1 MAYIVHL
8 VHILEI
14 LFAVMDD
21 KNLTR
26 DAVNLA
32 FNIYRQS
39 EMWRN
44 AHLQIKGFDC
54 RIPSRDAVLDKIA
67 SLVVMSPF
75 DDKDISW
82 ALERIPPGAPE
93 RVEEWYTNSDDS
105 ALRERLASL
114 ANLVN
119 DLNLQFSREGDMD
132 TLADI
137 INFQRAI
144 LDITPPLRRERLT
157 SVVNLA
163 NSLDK
168 RFKAKGGIE
177 DLGQVIDLRRAALQL
192 TFPGH
197 QGRVMSLDD
206 LANAPKER
214 FLRDGDTDDLKEAIT
229 LRRASPQLT
238 SPGHQGDVASLD
250 NLANSLLE
258 RFRREADASD
268 LEEII
273 ILRRAALQLTPPGRQ
288 GHVVFLDN
296 LADSL
301 HERHRREP
309 GASDLAEIVRLR
321 RTALQLTPPE
331 HPEHPV
337 FLAKLLDCLD
347 ERFSKEGGT
356 KDLTEIITLRLTA
369 LQFTP
374 PGHPGRFAS
383 LVSLSNSLH
392 ERFRR
397 GDDLADLDEVITL
410 RRTALECTPPSPS
423 DKCMSLLNLATC
435 LREKYQ
441 RLCVKDDL
449 AEAVTH
455 ARAALALCPL
465 EHYDS
470 CLDFLADCV
479 DLLTRKWRLP
489 NLTMQAIGSGAGSS
503 GVKQMVRNIV
513 AETIKTLPPRLLNTI
528 TGVLCDRDA
537 QISYFE
543 GSVHYD
549 ELLSSL
555 SSISSIHD
563 DPACKALVH
572 STISK
577 FFRYGTLSHRWGT
590 GEPLLRDIQGNNIY
604 DLGDGEGIA
613 KLRNFS
619 LFTLRHRYSWA
630 WSDTCCINKDSSSE
644 LQEAIASMFSWYH
657 HSALTIVHLS
667 DVSDS
672 ASFTNSVWFRRGWT
686 LQELLASPRIL
697 FYTQD
702 WSLYKGCTSPNHKV
716 DSAIFAELQEA
727 TGIGES
733 HLKNFSPGIDDARS
747 RLRWASARSTTR
759 SEDSAYSLFGIFQV
773 HLPVIY
779 GEFAEGALGR
789 LLVEIISRS
798 GDVSVLDWVG
808 EASPFHSCF
817 PASLTPYQTL
827 SCAQSTPSDPSK
839 YNGVDRGEERILYNA
854 LVQLPSPRFVGR
866 RLALPCIV
874 HRITRVKLLATSS
887 NTSCHDYEIAAT
899 NLVPLKLTMS
909 SHLQEGSGTT
919 LPYALIRPWSPKVLD
934 LLAPGDVLGSL
945 LEWLGQPF
953 NALLLESSLHNDWKR
968 IASSCLI
975 NVRVED
981 VAGVLDS
988 QCQTLE
994 IV

>member
-1 MAYIVHL
+1 
-8 VHILEI
+8 
-14 LFAVMDD
+14 
-21 KNLTR
+21 
-26 DAVNLA
+26 
-32 FNIYRQS
+32 
-39 EMWRN
+39 
-44 AHLQIKGFDC
+44 
-54 RIPSRDAVLDKIA
+54 
-67 SLVVMSPF
+67 
-75 DDKDISW
+75 
-82 ALERIPPGAPE
+82 
-93 RVEEWYTNSDDS
+93 
-105 ALRERLASL
+105 
-114 ANLVN
+114 
-119 DLNLQFSREGDMD
+119 
-132 TLADI
+132 
-137 INFQRAI
+137 
-144 LDITPPLRRERLT
+144 
-157 SVVNLA
+157 
-163 NSLDK
+163 
-168 RFKAKGGIE
+168 
-177 DLGQVIDLRRAALQL
+177 
-192 TFPGH
+192 
-197 QGRVMSLDD
+197 
-206 LANAPKER
+206 
-214 FLRDGDTDDLKEAIT
+214 
-229 LRRASPQLT
+229 
-238 SPGHQGDVASLD
+238 
-250 NLANSLLE
+250 
-258 RFRREADASD
+258 
-268 LEEII
+268 
-273 ILRRAALQLTPPGRQ
+273 
-288 GHVVFLDN
+288 
-296 LADSL
+296 
-301 HERHRREP
+301 
-309 GASDLAEIVRLR
+309 
-321 RTALQLTPPE
+321 
-331 HPEHPV
+331 
-337 FLAKLLDCLD
+337 
-347 ERFSKEGGT
+347 
-356 KDLTEIITLRLTA
+356 
-369 LQFTP
+369 
-374 PGHPGRFAS
+374 
-383 LVSLSNSLH
+383 
-392 ERFRR
+392 
-397 GDDLADLDEVITL
+397 
-410 RRTALECTPPSPS
+410 
-423 DKCMSLLNLATC
+423 MSLLNLATC

-563 DPACKALVH
+563 DPACKA
-572 STISK
+572 
-577 FFRYGTLSHRWGT
+577 WGT

-619 LFTLRHRYSWA
+619 LSLF
-630 WSDTCCINKDSSSE
+630 DTATHGHGVIR
-644 LQEAIASMFSWYH
+644 AASIRTVVRNYKKPSRLC
-657 HSALTIVHLS
+657 SL
-667 DVSDS
+667 